1 MSHMLLEES
10 NERMETNPEEKDA
23 SEILKNLNKT
33 IKINLYDNINIFFDK
48 NIKYIFQVKKKYKI
62 YINKMRLKYKK

>member
-33 IKINLYDNINIFFDK
+33 IKINLYDNINIFFDE
-48 NIKYIFQVKKKYKI
+48 NLKYIFQVKKKYKI